1 MVGFSK
7 ESIKAI
13 RKWIRESGFSVG
25 CRLTEKEFFYD
36 SFQNAIFLPKNYADE
51 ETDPFFKAFLLENG
65 LKNADLNVITLSIL
79 HELGHAETDHLFTEE
94 EWALDTLLKI
104 NNDENALEKYANAKE
119 YLYTYWNTLTEKSA
133 NNWAI
138 MYANTFEMKTEKL
151 NEIVEKALTFDLKC
165 GIV

>member
-13 RKWIRESGFSVG
+13 RKWIKESGFSVG

-36 SFQNAIFLPKNYADE
+36 NFQNAIFLPKNYADE

-65 LKNADLNVITLSIL
+65 LKNADLNVVTLSIL
-79 HELGHAETDHLFTEE
+79 HELGHAETEHLFTDT
-94 EWALDTLLKI
+94 EWTFDAMLKI
-104 NNDENALEKYANAKE
+104 SIDENAIDKFANAKE
-119 YLYTYWNTLTEKSA
+119 YLYAYWNTLTEKGA

-138 MYANTFEMKTEKL
+138 MYANTFETKTQIL
-151 NEIVEKALTFDLKC
+151 NEIVENALTFN
-165 GIV
+165 

>member
-25 CRLTEKEFFYD
+25 CRLTEKEFAYD
-36 SFQNAIFLPKNYADE
+36 NTLNAILLPKHYEDE

-79 HELGHAETDHLFTEE
+79 HELGHAETEHLFTIE

-104 NNDENALEKYANAKE
+104 NNDENALKKYANAKE
-119 YLYTYWNTLTEKSA
+119 YLFAYWNTLTEKSA

-138 MYANTFEMKTEKL
+138 MYANTFETKTQIL
-151 NEIVEKALTFDLKC
+151 NEIVENALTTC
-165 GIV
+165 